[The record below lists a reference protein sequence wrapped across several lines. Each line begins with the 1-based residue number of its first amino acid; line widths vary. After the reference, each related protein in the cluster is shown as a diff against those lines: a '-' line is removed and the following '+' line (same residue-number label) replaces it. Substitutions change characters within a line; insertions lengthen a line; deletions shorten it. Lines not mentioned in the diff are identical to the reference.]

1 MDFQLFQGGFEM
13 AMMEQ
18 IDERYLTLREV
29 RSRYGLCAST
39 VYNNIQAGKF
49 PAPLKFG
56 KSSRWR
62 LSELAA
68 WERSLPRGGAP
79 RESV

>member
-1 MDFQLFQGGFEM
+1 M
-13 AMMEQ
+13 AIVENVAMEP
-18 IDERYLTLREV
+18 IDERYLTLKEV
-29 RSRYGLCAST
+29 RARYGISHGT
-39 VYNNIQAGKF
+39 VYGNIKAGKF

-68 WERSLPRGGAP
+68 WERSLPRGDGGP
-79 RESV
+79 RESVRG